1 MKLFPSLALVALLA
15 PLSVAAQAPQQWLE
29 GVHYDLVEVQYDA
42 PEDGSIEVVELFW
55 YGCGS
60 CFQFEPHIERW
71 LETKPDDV
79 RFLRV
84 AGAMAPAWRTHAR
97 AFYTAEQLDVV
108 ERVHTKIFH
117 ALHVERRT
125 LNDVGAF
132 ASFFAE
138 HAGVDAAE
146 FRRTWDSFGVETR
159 VRRGDQFARRYQL
172 TGVPAVIVAGK
183 YRTNPSRALGYAQL
197 IDLIDYLVEL
207 ERGGPAEPGARA
219 AQPDAPAADD
229 DAVTAPDAAA
239 EAPESGEPGVML
251 WWLLAGALL
260 VVIVIVTVAMRGRN
274 RG

>member
-1 MKLFPSLALVALLA
+1 MKIFQSLALAALLA

-29 GVHYDLVEVQYDA
+29 GVHYDLVDVQYDA

-60 CFQFEPHIERW
+60 CFQFEPHVERW
-71 LETKPDDV
+71 LAAKPGDV
-79 RFLRV
+79 RFVRV
-84 AGAMAPAWRTHAR
+84 AATMAPAWRTHAR

-108 ERVHTKIFH
+108 EQVHTEIFH
-117 ALHVERRT
+117 ALHVGRQA

-132 ASFFAE
+132 ASLFTE

-183 YRTNPSRALGYAQL
+183 YRTNPSRANGYAELIQL
-197 IDLIDYLVEL
+197 IDHLVEL
-207 ERGGPAEPGARA
+207 ERGGPAPADSASAQVEVSPGD
-219 AQPDAPAADD
+219 QPEAVAPAA
-229 DAVTAPDAAA
+229 A
-239 EAPESGEPGVML
+239 EEVPEPGEPGMML

-260 VVIVIVTVAMRGRN
+260 VVIVVAVVALSSRKRS
-274 RG
+274 